1 MARRHFFKKIVN
13 TFKGIPL
20 IIIMLINIASILIV
34 LNIIFFQN
42 EYVPAETKT
51 IFKFLVLG
59 VLCIALVS
67 KLISSY
73 LSERGASDDSY
84 WKRRFHDTQEAIGE
98 LNSKLD
104 EFKSRETI
112 DIDIKDKEKEM
123 QLLAIQYKHIWN
135 EFHRNEDLINTQIN
149 RLVKNS
155 NLNLIIAVVTTIIAM
170 GILGITLFQDK
181 TYSSLSDFFIHFGP
195 RVSTVVF
202 IELFAFFFLKLYKNN
217 QSEVKYCQNELT
229 NLKGKIVALQLAVD
243 FKDPEAI
250 RELIRIYSSIERNS
264 IIKSGET
271 TEKIELSKIESK
283 SNTGYLKSISEF
295 FSKEK
300 SN

>member
-1 MARRHFFKKIVN
+1 
-13 TFKGIPL
+13 
-20 IIIMLINIASILIV
+20 
-34 LNIIFFQN
+34 
-42 EYVPAETKT
+42 
-51 IFKFLVLG
+51 
-59 VLCIALVS
+59 
-67 KLISSY
+67 
-73 LSERGASDDSY
+73 
-84 WKRRFHDTQEAIGE
+84 
-98 LNSKLD
+98 
-104 EFKSRETI
+104 
-112 DIDIKDKEKEM
+112 M